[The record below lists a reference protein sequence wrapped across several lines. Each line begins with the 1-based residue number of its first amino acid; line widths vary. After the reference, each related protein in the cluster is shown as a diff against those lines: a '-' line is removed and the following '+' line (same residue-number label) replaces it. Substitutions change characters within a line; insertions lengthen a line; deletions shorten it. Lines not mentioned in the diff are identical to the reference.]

1 LQELRTRQTQHILS
15 ADKEG
20 IDSLDK
26 KLTAA
31 MKAYRANVA
40 RLSSTLIDAA
50 QLARPAGDFADASA
64 EQTAGLDRVHQAIST
79 MDQATQQNAALVEQA
94 AAAAAAMREETCK
107 LSVVIHA
114 YTGGEAADNGA
125 APERAG
131 APLPSA
137 KTVAPLRLP
146 AARKASPQRP
156 AAPARSVKNGS
167 NDVEWE
173 EF

>member
-1 LQELRTRQTQHILS
+1 LQELRTWQSQHILS

-31 MKAYRANVA
+31 MKAYRANAA

-64 EQTAGLDRVHQAIST
+64 EQTAGLDQVHQAISA
-79 MDQATQQNAALVEQA
+79 MDQATQQNAALVEQT

-107 LSVVIHA
+107 LSAVIHA
-114 YTGGEAADNGA
+114 YTGGEAADNA
-125 APERAG
+125 PAPERAA
-131 APLPSA
+131 APSPSA
-137 KTVAPLRLP
+137 NTAPPVRLP
-146 AARKASPQRP
+146 AARKAPPRRP
-156 AAPARSVKNGS
+156 GAAAGGVKNGS
-167 NDVEWE
+167 NDVEWA

>member
-1 LQELRTRQTQHILS
+1 
-15 ADKEG
+15 
-20 IDSLDK
+20 
-26 KLTAA
+26 

-107 LSVVIHA
+107 LSAIIHA
-114 YTGGEAADNGA
+114 YTGGEAADNGP

-131 APLPSA
+131 ARRSA
-137 KTVAPLRLP
+137 LAIGQNG
-146 AARKASPQRP
+146 AAAASARRAQG
-156 AAPARSVKNGS
+156 AAPAPGRSGR
-167 NDVEWE
+167 
-173 EF
+173 